1 MMELEVILDLTCC
14 YCRQLMGVT
23 VKCAG
28 KWLNAGPGARAAVKV
43 PCPSCG
49 NINKIVF
56 APDGTLHQVSP
67 FDRPKVPEPSLN

>member
-14 YCRQLMGVT
+14 FCRQFMGVT

-28 KWLNAGPGARAAVKV
+28 KGLTAGPGARAAVKV

-56 APDGTLHQVSP
+56 APDGTLHQVAP